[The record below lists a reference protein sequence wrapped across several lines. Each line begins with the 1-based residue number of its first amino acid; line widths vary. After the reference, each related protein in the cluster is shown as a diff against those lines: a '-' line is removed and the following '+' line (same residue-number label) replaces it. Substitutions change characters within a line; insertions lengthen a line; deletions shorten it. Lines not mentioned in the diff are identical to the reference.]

1 MADNITG
8 STTLENRNSR
18 AKSGLYLTFA
28 LGSEEFGLE
37 ILKVKEIIGYQDITS
52 VPQTP
57 VEVKG
62 VINLRGQVIPII
74 DLRARF
80 GMEEKEVTEQ
90 TCIIVVEVELEG
102 SNIQVGIIVD
112 NVSEVLDIQENQ
124 IEPSPEFGNQVNTD
138 FILGMGKV
146 GENVKILLD
155 IDQVL
160 AGTELTGF

>member
-1 MADNITG
+1 MSGTTNIESRG
-8 STTLENRNSR
+8 SR

-28 LGSEEFGLE
+28 LGQEEFGLE

-57 VEVKG
+57 SEVKG

-74 DLRARF
+74 DLRSRF
-80 GMEEKEVTEQ
+80 SMEEKEVTEQ
-90 TCIIVVEVELEG
+90 TCIIVVEVDLDG
-102 SNIQVGIIVD
+102 SSVQVGIIVD
-112 NVSEVLDIQENQ
+112 NVSEVLDIQEEQ

-138 FILGMGKV
+138 YILGMGKV
-146 GENVKILLD
+146 GDNVKILLD

-160 AGTELTGF
+160 AGTQLSGF